1 MRALAIIDGEHYPDV
16 VRQALVE
23 LPYEFVAAVL
33 VGGKEKLRGGES
45 YGVPL
50 APGVEEAVSEHGPEV
65 VVDLSDEPVLGPV
78 ERFRLASRV
87 LALGVPYIGADFRLD
102 PPVLAPVGVPSIAVT
117 GTGKRVGKTAVTG
130 KLARLAARE
139 RDVVVVSMGRGGPPE
154 PEVVESPPSVDELVE
169 RARAG
174 AHAASDY
181 LETAVV
187 AGVVTVGCRRCGGGL
202 AGETWVSNVLE
213 GLAVAAARRPEL
225 LVCDGSG
232 AALPPV
238 AADARVLVA
247 SALQG
252 ADVVAGYLNAY
263 RILVS
268 DLVVLT
274 MAGADS
280 AELRRRIQEVKR
292 VPVVACELRLQ
303 PLEPLAGRRT
313 AVFTAGP
320 APTGH
325 LDGEIVHASAS
336 LADRVAL
343 REELTA
349 VDADVYL
356 VEIKAAGID
365 VVADSARA
373 RGAAVVFADNEPV
386 PLPGEAD
393 LDAELAALVEAAVKE
408 PVIA

>member
-1 MRALAIIDGEHYPDV
+1 MRAVALIDGEHYPDV
-16 VRQALVE
+16 VRQALAE
-23 LPYEFVAAVL
+23 LPYEFVTGVL
-33 VGGKEKLRGGES
+33 IGGTEKLRGGET

-50 APGVEEAVSEHGPEV
+50 APGVEEAVAEHLPQV

-87 LALGVPYIGADFRLD
+87 LALGLPYVGADFRLD
-102 PPVLAPVGVPSIAVT
+102 PPVFAPAGVPSIVVA

-130 KLARLAARE
+130 KLARLAAE
-139 RDVVVVSMGRGGPPE
+139 SRDVVVVSMGRGGPPD
-154 PEVVESPPSVDELVE
+154 PEIVESPPSVDERVA

-187 AGVVTVGCRRCGGGL
+187 SRVVTVGCRRCGGGM
-202 AGETWVSNVLE
+202 AGEAWISNVLK
-213 GLAVAAARRPEL
+213 GLALAAARRPDL
-225 LVCDGSG
+225 IVCDGSG

-238 AADARVLVA
+238 DADARVLVA

-252 ADVVAGYLNAY
+252 PDVVAGYLNAY

-274 MAGADS
+274 MAGAGS
-280 AELRRRIQEVKR
+280 AELRRRIQEVKP
-292 VPVVACELRLQ
+292 VPVVACELRLM
-303 PLEPLAGRRT
+303 PLEPLSGRRT

-325 LDGEIVHASAS
+325 LDADVVHASAS
-336 LADRVAL
+336 LADRAVL
-343 REELTA
+343 REELAA

-365 VVADSARA
+365 VVADTARS
-373 RGAAVVFADNEPV
+373 RGADVVFADNEPV
-386 PLPGEAD
+386 PLPGEPD
-393 LDAELAALVEAAVKE
+393 LDAELAALVQAALKE
-408 PVIA
+408 QVIA